1 MNSTHRNYL
10 FVACAVGILAWGCGS
25 SKKSGGDEQES
36 SSGNDPSGGTPAGSA
51 TNTLAT
57 IYPGGLS
64 ITVFPD
70 DRSALTLMQ
79 TVSDDKTPTMA
90 AKAKEAEAILKG
102 DRACAGSIFQRQVK
116 APKET
121 CYEFDQEMIY
131 GGRILNPTFSG
142 TKDGKNGLGEACLVA
157 FSRSQVKEV
166 EFVIDRALGVVQAML
181 CQAKKAGKAS
191 SLPAV
196 GETVDLAAILK
207 EALGDKAA
215 RVSKA
220 AITRIADKDGRPVY
234 RSDVTM
240 EGKNGDVQET
250 HLVHSPA
257 SDSDNGTYDGV
268 LWTKMSGLDKLGG
281 PAAQQPPGD
290 GPKDPYM
297 SVQYSKTMVDGK
309 PRLKAQLL
317 RARVVDALA
326 PNVFKNGVLDLNVA
340 NNSSNEY
347 QNPAGGTYFRNQAL
361 SGMTF
366 IGVNVDP
373 DTGAGAVSYW
383 QNPGSNFTE
392 SARGMVF
399 NLSASAANGS
409 LSGCGLTG
417 ARKGGDNSPGNGMSI
432 RKAIKEDK
440 LGTLV
445 PNGFYHP
452 FFNTESTP
460 PNQDVD
466 SCTSVSGQDYDY
478 QCSKNSQVV
487 WVWSRPEINNSS
499 FVADWVTKQMGSAVS
514 RQCVTQNV
522 ATGLYEIDRTKIAE
536 DAGFVLI
543 DGANPGST
551 DKVDAP
557 DLSGLKSFEIN

>member
-1 MNSTHRNYL
+1 MRRQSFRL
-10 FVACAVGILAWGCGS
+10 IAACVTGLLVWSCGN
-25 SKKSGGDEQES
+25 SKKDSGSEDNPT
-36 SSGNDPSGGTPAGSA
+36 SGTSGKDPSGGNPGAASS
-51 TNTLAT
+51 NTLAT

-79 TVSDDKTPTMA
+79 TVNDDKTPTMA
-90 AKAKEAEAILKG
+90 AKTKEAEAILKG

-116 APKET
+116 AANET

-131 GGRILNPTFSG
+131 GKRGANGLFQG
-142 TKDGKNGLGEACLVA
+142 TQNGKNGAGEACVVA

-196 GETVDLAAILK
+196 GETVDLASVLK

-215 RVSKA
+215 RISKA
-220 AITRIADKDGRPVY
+220 SITRIADKDGRPVY

-240 EGKNGDVQET
+240 EGRNGDIQET

-257 SDSDNGTYDGV
+257 STSDNVTYDGV
-268 LWTKMSGLDKLGG
+268 LWTKVSGLDKLGS
-281 PAAQQPPGD
+281 AAGQQQPGG

-297 SVQYSKTMVDGK
+297 SVQYSKSLVDGK

-317 RARVVDALA
+317 RARVVDALSA
-326 PNVFKNGVLDLNVA
+326 NVFKNGVLDLNVA
-340 NNSSNEY
+340 NNANNEY
-347 QNPAGGTYFRNQAL
+347 QNPAGGTYSANQAL
-361 SGMTF
+361 NSMTF

-373 DTGAGAVSYW
+373 ETGAGAVSYW
-383 QNPGSNFTE
+383 QNPGSFYTE

-399 NLSASAANGS
+399 NLSAAEANSS

-417 ARKGGDNSPGNGMSI
+417 ARKGESSSNPGDGLSI
-432 RKAIKEDK
+432 RKAIKEGK
-440 LGTLV
+440 LASLV

-452 FFNTESTP
+452 FFNTEASGT
-460 PNQDVD
+460 NAT
-466 SCTSVSGQDYDY
+466 SCSAVSGQVYNYSCTDG
-478 QCSKNSQVV
+478 SV
-487 WVWSRPEINNSS
+487 WHSPKLSS
-499 FVADWVTKQMGSAVS
+499 SLKADWVTKQMGPAVS
-514 RQCVTQNV
+514 RQCVKQNV
-522 ATGLYEIDRTKIAE
+522 TTGLYEIDNTKISE
-536 DAGFVLI
+536 EAGFVLI
-543 DGANPGST
+543 DGANPPAT
-551 DKVDAP
+551 DNVTSP
-557 DLSGLKSFEIN
+557 DLSGLKTFDVN